1 MPNRKPQP
9 IPYKRKKEG
18 KTNYKKRLHLLL
30 SKKHRLVIRLTN
42 KRIIAQIVDFK
53 PSGDIILL
61 GTDSTKA
68 EKEEVKRKS
77 IDIYRTIKTLDKKLG
92 DELLYSEDLKQ

>member
-1 MPNRKPQP
+1 MR
-9 IPYKRKKEG
+9 YKYENIQEFI
-18 KTNYKKRLHLLL
+18 NYKTWSNKKKIDTLLEIDCCL
-30 SKKHRLVIRLTN
+30 YAH
-42 KRIIAQIVDFK
+42 
-53 PSGDIILL
+53 L

-77 IDIYRTIKTLDKKLG
+77 IEIYRTIKTLDKKLG

>member
-1 MPNRKPQP
+1 MKYKYENIEEFTGFKSWTD
-9 IPYKRKKEG
+9 KRKID
-18 KTNYKKRLHLLL
+18 TLLEIDCSL
-30 SKKHRLVIRLTN
+30 YAH
-42 KRIIAQIVDFK
+42 
-53 PSGDIILL
+53 L

-77 IDIYRTIKTLDKKLG
+77 IEIYRTIKTLDKKLG

>member
-1 MPNRKPQP
+1 MKYKYENIEEFTGFKSWTD
-9 IPYKRKKEG
+9 KRKIDK
-18 KTNYKKRLHLLL
+18 LLEIDCSL
-30 SKKHRLVIRLTN
+30 YAH
-42 KRIIAQIVDFK
+42 
-53 PSGDIILL
+53 L

-77 IDIYRTIKTLDKKLG
+77 IEIYRTIKTLDKKLG